1 MTPILA
7 YFPSFT
13 ECFPDLQTAVEELRK
28 DLLPVA
34 CVLMIASLIGVAKEG
49 GTQGIWRHIV
59 FLSILCALAA
69 NWNDW
74 FKHAADAVTSTF
86 TGEKYDIAIQA
97 DHYLE
102 NLTYKVEQKDDS
114 LSYLEAFFRAVMAA
128 GLLFLGLAAKGI
140 IILFLFLQQ
149 ILLNFAYALSPLFIG
164 LFSLRSTRGIG
175 LNYLMG
181 SVGIITWPLGF
192 ALSAVGT
199 KGLVDFFYNQ
209 GMFSAE
215 ANIMAM
221 NGTFFALLV
230 TGVWILTST
239 AIAPIIISKVVTTG
253 AQAGSALL
261 ANAINMPVAVAGGA
275 ASAGAAAATGGAS
288 AAGQSAASV
297 LGGIAAGTGAAMQGG
312 AAPVSGQS
320 VAALVGGNN
329 PKPYQSSP
337 SAKPPSAPSSKSA
350 SGGSKTGGDDA
361 SKSDDS
367 PSAGDSDTQGG
378 SKTENASEPPAMPR
392 PQTPNNP
399 TPASPASSKP
409 GGSGSKA
416 SGGGQTTARRPP
428 QSLTMDDE
436 VNRIIRADFGNP
448 TVPSQPDD
456 HE

>member
-28 DLLPVA
+28 DLLPIA
-34 CVLMIASLIGVAKEG
+34 AVLMIASLIGVAKEG
-49 GTQGIWRHIV
+49 GAQGIWRHIV
-59 FLSILCALAA
+59 FLSILCGLAA

-74 FKHAADAVTSTF
+74 FKHAADAVTGTF

-128 GLLFLGLAAKGI
+128 GLLFLGLAAKGV

-175 LNYLMG
+175 LNYVMG
-181 SVGIITWPLGF
+181 AVGIITWPLGF

-209 GMFSAE
+209 GMFSAQ

-230 TGVWILTST
+230 TGVWILTSIS
-239 AIAPIIISKVVTTG
+239 IAPVIISKVVTTG

-261 ANAINMPVAVAGGA
+261 ANAINVPMAIAGGA
-275 ASAGAAAATGGAS
+275 ASARTAAASSGTS

-297 LGGIAAGTGAAMQGG
+297 LGGIAAGAGAAMQGG
-312 AAPVSGQS
+312 AAPISGQS
-320 VAALVGGNN
+320 VAALMGGNN
-329 PKPYQSSP
+329 PSPFRSSQP
-337 SAKPPSAPSSKSA
+337 SAKSP
-350 SGGSKTGGDDA
+350 SGGSKTEGDDA
-361 SKSDDS
+361 RSSDDATPAAGGKA
-367 PSAGDSDTQGG
+367 PSG
-378 SKTENASEPPAMPR
+378 SEPGDASAPPNMLR

-399 TPASPASSKP
+399 SPATPASPMTE
-409 GGSGSKA
+409 GSGSKGNSGARA
-416 SGGGQTTARRPP
+416 STPAPGK
-428 QSLTMDDE
+428 SLTMDDE
-436 VNRIIRADFGNP
+436 VNRIVRADFGNSAVSSHP
-448 TVPSQPDD
+448 ED